1 MRSFIKAPAVSPQDD
16 EEWQAEKAL
25 WGIEEPDDEPQDDT
39 IPVWEE
45 NWQAIMWWLSIPGFL
60 KWNFNRCL
68 GMDVMAVKADAE
80 MSGRDINPDDYNKL
94 KVIARTVTEE
104 LNGREQQ

>member
-25 WGIEEPDDEPQDDT
+25 WGIEDLDEEPEDESILLWQ
-39 IPVWEE
+39 E
-45 NWQAIMWWLSIPGFL
+45 NWDAVMWWLSIPCFL
-60 KWNFNRCL
+60 KWNMGACL
-68 GMDVMAVKADAE
+68 GMDVFAVKADAE
-80 MSGRDINPDDYNKL
+80 MSARSVNPDDYNKL

-104 LNGREQQ
+104 LNGRKQ